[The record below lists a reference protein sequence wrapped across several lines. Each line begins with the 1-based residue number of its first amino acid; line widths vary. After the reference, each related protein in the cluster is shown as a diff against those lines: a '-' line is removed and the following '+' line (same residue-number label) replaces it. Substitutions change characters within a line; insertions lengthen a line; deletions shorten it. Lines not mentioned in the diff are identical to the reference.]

1 MKILKFFITSRQK
14 NESESKQIDINTT
27 EEKQPGLLDQI
38 DNIITK
44 AAEPVAKP
52 GMFKIELL
60 LFKFK

>member
-1 MKILKFFITSRQK
+1 M
-14 NESESKQIDINTT
+14 NTT

-52 GMFKIELL
+52 GMF
-60 LFKFK
+60 